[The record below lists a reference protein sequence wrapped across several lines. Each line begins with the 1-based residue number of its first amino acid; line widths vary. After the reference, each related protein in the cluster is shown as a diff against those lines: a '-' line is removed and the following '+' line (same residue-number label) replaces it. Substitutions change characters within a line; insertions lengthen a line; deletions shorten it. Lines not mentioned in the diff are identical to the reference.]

1 LLVVVDVTLMPL
13 EVVHRLATA
22 GHAARS
28 SKQASPAD
36 LNIRAIFT
44 SISNR
49 RPYLSP

>member
-13 EVVHRLATA
+13 EVVHRLPAA
-22 GHAARS
+22 GHAARR

-36 LNIRAIFT
+36 LNIRAMF
-44 SISNR
+44 SLISNR